1 MKIKHVTFRKFKRF
15 RNLTISG
22 LAESIKLVVLVGPNG
37 SGKSSVFEGFNHW
50 YKLHGYHF
58 IGEESFYVKT
68 GETFGLRTNWS
79 ENAVE
84 LEFWQ
89 GALGQQQIHRAFYFR
104 TAYRN
109 EAEFTTNAIE
119 RLNDPSE
126 HYRFEKLITSDQ
138 SVSDNYQRL
147 ASLTFQG
154 VFDEKNEA
162 KTVKEL
168 RDEVT
173 GTIGDSLS
181 HIFGDLEL
189 CSLGDPLKNGSFY
202 FSKGTSK
209 GFHYKNLS
217 AGEKAAF
224 DLILDMIVKNQY
236 FPQAIYCIDEPESH
250 MHVALQSK
258 LMEELYSLIPDEG
271 QLWIASHSIG
281 MLKKAREIEA
291 NHPGTVAFFD
301 FSDRDFDS
309 PVELKP
315 APIDSTI
322 WRRFM
327 DLAFGDLANLVAPQT
342 IVFCEGS
349 PDANNNRNFDAQ
361 IYQRIFHGIV
371 PPPSFVSVGSCTDV
385 ENDDHVSMKIIRS
398 VLNHSKIIRLV
409 DRDNRSEQ
417 EIADARARGIRVLSR
432 RHIESYLLDDEI
444 LEKLCKAH
452 NQEDAV
458 KEVLDIKRHAIQ
470 AAVSRGKDE
479 TDVKSAT
486 GQMIEGFRQRL
497 KLQYAGRTKE
507 AFLRDTIVP
516 LITPDMA
523 VYRELEKDVFGED

>member
-1 MKIKHVTFRKFKRF
+1 MKIKKITFREFKRF
-15 RNLTISG
+15 QNLTITG
-22 LAESIKLVVLVGPNG
+22 LKDSIKLVVLIGPNG
-37 SGKSSVFEGFNHW
+37 SGKSTVFEGFNHW
-50 YKLHGYHF
+50 YKYHGFSH
-58 IGEESFYVKT
+58 IGESGFYLKAGNPIPQNISWAGRAVDVSFWEKT
-68 GETFGLRTNWS
+68 FSREQL
-79 ENAVE
+79 
-84 LEFWQ
+84 
-89 GALGQQQIHRAFYFR
+89 HKAFYFR

-109 EAEFTTNAIE
+109 EAEFTTTS
-119 RLNDPSE
+119 LKQLDDPSE
-126 HYRFEKLITSDQ
+126 HFRFDKLIMSDQ

-147 ASLTFQG
+147 ASLTFQS
-154 VFDEKNEA
+154 VFDGKNEA
-162 KTVKEL
+162 KTVKEI

-173 GTIGDSLS
+173 GTIGNSLS

-189 CSLGDPLKNGSFY
+189 CNLGDPLKNGSFY

-258 LMEELYSLIPDEG
+258 LMEELYALIPEDG
-271 QLWIASHSIG
+271 QLWVASHSIG

-301 FSDRDFDS
+301 FSDRNFDV
-309 PVELKP
+309 PVELNP

-327 DLAFGDLANLVAPQT
+327 DLALGDLADLVAPQT
-342 IVFCEGS
+342 IVFCEGD

-444 LEKLCKAH
+444 LEKLCKTYEQA
-452 NQEDAV
+452 DAI
-458 KEVLDIKRHAIQ
+458 KEVLDIKKCAIQ
-470 AAVSRGKDE
+470 DSVSRGNDE
-479 TDVKSAT
+479 TDVKSAA
-486 GQMIEGFRQRL
+486 GQMIEGFRKRL
-497 KLQYAGRTKE
+497 KLQYAGHKKD

-516 LITPDMA
+516 LITPEMA
-523 VYRELEKDVFGED
+523 VYRELEKDIFGDD